1 MEDGK
6 HSFLFLTL
14 LLFLNLELTSTD
26 SLSTGVLLRIG
37 IVFCITALLHTSMSE
52 TRSLVPYRD
61 RRLHWFR
68 SSYCLMAYFLR
79 HRAWL

>member
-1 MEDGK
+1 MRIRNI
-6 HSFLFLTL
+6 
-14 LLFLNLELTSTD
+14 FLNLKLTSTA
-26 SLSTGVLLRIG
+26 SLSTGVLLRMG
-37 IVFCITALLHTSMSE
+37 MVFCITALLHTSMSV

-68 SSYCLMAYFLR
+68 SSYCLMAYFRR